1 MTNWRKLVPTFFVFA
16 IVALCLPVVA
26 SAQYGGYGGYGG
38 YGQNGGY
45 GGYGNNGRYGNN
57 NYDRGLRDAIRR
69 VEDRSG
75 DFKKHLDRALDHSR
89 LNGSNR
95 EDQINRLADQ
105 FHDAADDLKDNFG
118 NGRNGRNGGRA
129 QSDAQRLVQLGWQ
142 IDRVIGRARLD
153 SRSQSDWNQIRND
166 LSFIANSFGI
176 DNRGYGNGGYGNGGY
191 GNGGYGN
198 GRDRDRD
205 WDRDRDRDRNRN
217 GGSRWP

>member
-1 MTNWRKLVPTFFVFA
+1 MTNWRKFVPTFFVFA
-16 IVALCLPVVA
+16 LVALCLPVVA
-26 SAQYGGYGGYGG
+26 SAQYGGYGG

-57 NYDRGLRDAIRR
+57 NYDRGLRDAIKR

-95 EDQINRLADQ
+95 EDQINNLADQ

-118 NGRNGRNGGRA
+118 NGRNNSNRA
-129 QSDAQRLVQLGWQ
+129 QGDAQRLVQIGWQ
-142 IDRVIGRARLD
+142 IDRVIGRVRLD

-166 LSFIANSFGI
+166 LSYIANSFGI
-176 DNRGYGNGGYGNGGY
+176 NNRGYGNGGYGNGGY

-205 WDRDRDRDRNRN
+205 RNRS